1 MRRNF
6 VAQFAE
12 VLKHCLCHM
21 QSGIVL
27 EKNWAHSVDQFWL
40 QALQCSVHLIDLLSM
55 FLRCNGSSGIQKA
68 VVTGQTN
75 SRLPNSDRG
84 LLWVQIWL

>member
-27 EKNWAHSVDQFWL
+27 EKNWAQSVDQFWL